1 MKYLIGIDGGGTNS
15 RLLAVGI
22 DGSLIGECRG
32 KSTNVDSNPQSVV
45 LHNFKLLI
53 NAFCSKY
60 NCSLDDCVGL
70 CFGTAGV
77 DSEASRR
84 MMEQMLDSLDIACPR
99 KVVND
104 AEVALYANTRGKPG
118 IMLISG
124 TGSIAYG
131 INEKRQVWRAGG
143 FDYLVGD
150 EGSAYWVAKR
160 GVSAALK
167 AYDRTGDETCMLN
180 DICKYLHLNSVDE
193 IVDFVYKK
201 NKSDLADLCRVV
213 TEASRKSDA
222 VAMRIM
228 DEAAD
233 ELVCMVRAVAET
245 LNMGKKEYPL
255 ILGGGFLL
263 HDRQLHQRVCERIAS
278 FLPQLKAEPMS
289 VSAEWGAV
297 YIAAEL
303 AGISFPEG
311 VHGGTMEES
320 T

>member
-1 MKYLIGIDGGGTNS
+1 VDLEGHVIGS
-15 RLLAVGI
+15 
-22 DGSLIGECRG
+22 CRG
-32 KSTNVDSNPQSVV
+32 KSTNVDSNPPSVV
-45 LHNFKLLI
+45 LHNFKLLV
-53 NAFCSKY
+53 NSFCSKF

-84 MMEQMLDSLDIACPR
+84 MMEQMLDSLDISFPR
-99 KVVND
+99 KVIND

-131 INEKRQVWRAGG
+131 INSRRKVWRAGG

-160 GVSAALK
+160 GVSAALR
-167 AYDRTGDETCMLN
+167 AYDRTGKPTCMLN
-180 DICKYLHLNSVDE
+180 DICKHLHLSCVDE

-201 NKSDLADLCRVV
+201 NKSDLAGLCSVV
-213 TEASRKSDA
+213 SEACRKGDA
-222 VAMRIM
+222 VAKQIM

-233 ELVCMVRAVAET
+233 ELVCMVRAVAGT
-245 LNMGKKEYPL
+245 LEMEQAPYPL
-255 ILGGGFLL
+255 ILGGGFIL
-263 HDRQLHQRVCERIAS
+263 HDRQLLDRVTDRVKKC
-278 FLPQLKAEPMS
+278 LPLLHIQETS

-303 AGISFPEG
+303 AGITLEKAPAQKGEQL
-311 VHGGTMEES
+311 
-320 T
+320 